1 MSINTAYFKKK
12 LLAEKTRIEHD
23 LEEVGR
29 INPEN
34 KDDWETVAAPLNIDP
49 AEEEE
54 RAEEITDFEDRSA
67 IEFELEKKLNQITAA
82 LEHIDQGTYGIC
94 SVCTNAIEEDRLEAN
109 YSANTC
115 KAHMG

>member
-1 MSINTAYFKKK
+1 MTLHMEHYKKK
-12 LLAEKTRIEHD
+12 LIGEQTLVLRELAS
-23 LEEVGR
+23 VGR

-34 KDDWETVAAPLNIDP
+34 KEDWEPVAGERNIDP

-67 IEFELEKKLNQITAA
+67 VEFALEKKLNEINVALARIT
-82 LEHIDQGTYGIC
+82 ESTYGLC
-94 SVCTNAIEEDRLEAN
+94 RVCNNLIEEDRLEAN
-109 YSANTC
+109 YSADTC